1 MSDELSDLRIQI
13 DAVDEELLRLFNERA
28 RLAQRV
34 GVVKNHSVIYRPER
48 EAVVHQRLRELN
60 QGPLDN
66 QSISGIFTEVIS
78 ACRAL
83 EEVFRVACLGPRG
96 TYSEEACFKHFGR
109 QIELH
114 FCRSIEDIFRTIQT
128 GEASFGVIPLENS
141 TEGAINISLDLLFD
155 RELYLIGEVGLPI
168 HHNLM
173 SKSDSRSIS
182 KIYAHS
188 QSLAQ
193 CHAWITQNYPGIETV
208 PVSSNAEAAII
219 ASRESNAAAVASR
232 AAADHY
238 ELNLLATNIEDK
250 ANNTTRF
257 GVIARE
263 CPRPSGRDKTSIVMA
278 SQHTAGAI
286 FELLEP
292 LAKNGIS
299 MTRLE
304 SRPSR
309 MGLWEYMFFVD
320 FEGHKDEPLVEKALN
335 EIMVKAGFLKV
346 LGSYPRMA
354 N

>member
-1 MSDELSDLRIQI
+1 M
-13 DAVDEELLRLFNERA
+13 
-28 RLAQRV
+28 
-34 GVVKNHSVIYRPER
+34 
-48 EAVVHQRLRELN
+48 
-60 QGPLDN
+60 
-66 QSISGIFTEVIS
+66 
-78 ACRAL
+78 
-83 EEVFRVACLGPRG
+83 
-96 TYSEEACFKHFGR
+96 
-109 QIELH
+109 
-114 FCRSIEDIFRTIQT
+114 
-128 GEASFGVIPLENS
+128 
-141 TEGAINISLDLLFD
+141 
-155 RELYLIGEVGLPI
+155 
-168 HHNLM
+168 
-173 SKSDSRSIS
+173 
-182 KIYAHS
+182 
-188 QSLAQ
+188 
-193 CHAWITQNYPGIETV
+193 
-208 PVSSNAEAAII
+208 SSNAEAAII